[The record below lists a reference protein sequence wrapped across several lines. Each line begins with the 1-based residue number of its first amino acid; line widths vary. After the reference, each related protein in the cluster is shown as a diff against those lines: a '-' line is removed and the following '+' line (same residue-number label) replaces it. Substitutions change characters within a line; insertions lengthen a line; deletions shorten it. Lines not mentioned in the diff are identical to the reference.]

1 MQICC
6 HGNMLALSRGF
17 GVWRKTSDTCCISS
31 RKTPTRS
38 LQDSLSRSP
47 SLSPSLSASLS
58 PSLSPSLSLSC
69 SAFLAL
75 PLLFPLLFPLP
86 LSFSFSLSLSLF
98 LSLSLPLSLA
108 LKCIKPCKAIAPLP
122 KKKSLWSQVHPSN
135 QMAGLSTSWI
145 TCWMLDAAIV
155 PKSIIWWPWM
165 QHGYFWW
172 KNNVALCLVLFQQ
185 GFSHVWCSYIHHCFN
200 A

>member
-17 GVWRKTSDTCCISS
+17 GVWRKLLTLAVSQAERHQHALS
-31 RKTPTRS
+31 KT
-38 LQDSLSRSP
+38 LSLSL
-47 SLSPSLSASLS
+47 SLSLSF
-58 PSLSPSLSLSC
+58 SLSLSC
-69 SAFLAL
+69 SAFL
-75 PLLFPLLFPLP
+75 
-86 LSFSFSLSLSLF
+86 S
-98 LSLSLPLSLA
+98 LSLA

-155 PKSIIWWPWM
+155 PKSIIGWPWM
-165 QHGYFWW
+165 QHGYYWW
-172 KNNVALCLVLFQQ
+172 KNNVALCLLLFQQ
-185 GFSHVWCSYIHHCFN
+185 GFSHVWCSYIHHCFD